1 MGKIV
6 LTKEGEDWTV
16 SDLRRGLVK
25 KTDGVFEG
33 AWVILLCTRLVK
45 DKETK

>member
-33 AWVILLCTRLVK
+33 SVGDTLMHTVR
-45 DKETK
+45 